1 MNVLFDYQ
9 AFEMQSFGGVSR
21 IFTETIPL
29 LESVD
34 ATVGVRESSNLNL
47 TEKKIVEKIKP
58 LYYTHDKLFTQ
69 KLFPGQRTLFNVL
82 TKLAG
87 HNNFCRDINK
97 DYCVKLLKKQDFDIF
112 EPTYFDDYFL
122 DYLKEKPFTMVVH
135 DMIPELFP
143 QFFSKDD
150 FQIIKKKKLC
160 QLASHI
166 RVPSENTKKDL
177 INILN
182 VAPEKITV
190 TPWGVTQMMFSNIK
204 RFDFPYLLYIGARW
218 NYKNFGAFLDQFAI
232 ISNTYQDI
240 HLICTGSAFDDSEK
254 ALIGQ
259 LKLSE
264 KVHHFAPNNE
274 EFGDLY
280 KNAMAFV
287 YPSEYEGFGLPILEA
302 FSCGCPVM
310 LNNTSCFPEVAGDAA
325 IYFEMKDGKSDFYEK
340 FEYLYQMSQED
351 RTDLINK
358 GYDRLKLY
366 SWETTAKKMEEIYN
380 RIG

>member
-1 MNVLFDYQ
+1 
-9 AFEMQSFGGVSR
+9 
-21 IFTETIPL
+21 
-29 LESVD
+29 
-34 ATVGVRESSNLNL
+34 
-47 TEKKIVEKIKP
+47 
-58 LYYTHDKLFTQ
+58 
-69 KLFPGQRTLFNVL
+69 
-82 TKLAG
+82 
-87 HNNFCRDINK
+87 
-97 DYCVKLLKKQDFDIF
+97 
-112 EPTYFDDYFL
+112 
-122 DYLKEKPFTMVVH
+122 MVVH

-143 QFFSKDD
+143 QYFSKDD

-182 VAPEKITV
+182 VDPEKITV

-218 NYKNFGAFLDQFAI
+218 NYKNFGAFLNQFAI
-232 ISNTYQDI
+232 LSKTYQDI

-325 IYFEMKDGKSDFYEK
+325 IYFEMKDGKSNFYEK